1 MTGRRRE
8 LVDREEAAWAELR
21 GALDAFAPEQ
31 LEAASLNADGWSPKD
46 VMFHIGAWLA
56 EAGKQLERMR
66 TGTFVDPELDTD
78 EVNARWL
85 EVSRSL
91 DVEAAEAEL
100 MSSRTRMLQA
110 LEALP
115 EITAVAQ
122 EWFEESGDVHYL
134 EHLPELRAGAPGGAV
149 SRIEKPAPRRP

>member
-1 MTGRRRE
+1 MMDRRRE
-8 LVDREEAAWAELR
+8 LVDREEGAWVELH
-21 GALDAFAPEQ
+21 GALGAFRPER
-31 LEAASLNADGWSPKD
+31 LEASLNEEGWSPKD

-56 EAGKQLERMR
+56 EAGKQLERMC
-66 TGTFVDPELDTD
+66 TGTFVEPELDTD
-78 EVNARWL
+78 ELNARWL

-91 DVEAAEAEL
+91 DVEAATVEL

-115 EITAVAQ
+115 EITPKAQ

-134 EHLPELRAGAPGGAV
+134 EHLPELRAALAG
-149 SRIEKPAPRRP
+149 EPR